1 MKDGRRLPREC
12 TVNPFVYLV
21 HCWWILL
28 NCVLYSF
35 TNTSVNLRLNYEASW
50 RSRWI
55 LILTFILLCH
65 EETDTAPFLAPQYD
79 NNPTPLLNVRKLS
92 LCVTLHTFPDHFQ
105 RNIKLFFFCILIIPS
120 NQGFII
126 LFFHF
131 LQNANPFFFLIRLPN
146 VQDIQTSFMNVIS
159 MMF

>member
-1 MKDGRRLPREC
+1 MKDGRRLSSEYEVKPYTC
-12 TVNPFVYLV
+12 LV
-21 HCWWILL
+21 LCWWILL
-28 NCVLYSF
+28 NCVLYSI
-35 TNTSVNLRLNYEASW
+35 TDTSVNRRLNYEASR

-55 LILTFILLCH
+55 LILIFILLCH

-79 NNPTPLLNVRKLS
+79 NNPTPLINVRILS

-105 RNIKLFFFCILIIPS
+105 RNTIFCILISPS
-120 NQGFII
+120 NQAFII
-126 LFFHF
+126 LFFTFYEMLIHF
-131 LQNANPFFFLIRLPN
+131 FPIRLPN